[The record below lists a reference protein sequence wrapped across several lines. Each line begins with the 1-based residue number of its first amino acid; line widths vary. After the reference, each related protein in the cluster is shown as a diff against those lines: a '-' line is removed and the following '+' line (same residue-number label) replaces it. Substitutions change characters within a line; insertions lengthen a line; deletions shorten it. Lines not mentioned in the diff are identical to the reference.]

1 MITVATAA
9 MTDLREAAEIFAE
22 SFPAEGDARVHEQRF
37 REELGRPM
45 ARITV
50 ARDEQGRIVGVL
62 LAWHVVDEVTL
73 LDVAVRGT
81 RRREGH
87 GRALVEA
94 LLVWAKEAGARL
106 CLLEVRTSNTAARSL
121 YATLGFEEVN
131 VRRRYYEDGE
141 DAVEMHATLAVPI
154 QSSK

>member
-1 MITVATAA
+1 MISVAGADMA
-9 MTDLREAAEIFAE
+9 DLREAAEIFAE
-22 SFPAEGDARVHEQRF
+22 SFPAEGDASAHERRF
-37 REELGRPM
+37 RDELGRPM
-45 ARITV
+45 ARITL
-50 ARDEQGRIVGVL
+50 ARDDQERLVGVL

-73 LDVAVRGT
+73 LDVAVRGA

-87 GRALVEA
+87 GRALVEE

-141 DAVEMHATLAVPI
+141 DAVEMHATLAHP
-154 QSSK
+154 

>member
-1 MITVATAA
+1 MISVAKADLA
-9 MTDLREAAEIFAE
+9 DLREAAEIFAE
-22 SFPAEGDARVHEQRF
+22 SFPAEGDALAHEQRF
-37 REELGRPM
+37 RDELGRSM
-45 ARITV
+45 ARITL
-50 ARDEQGRIVGVL
+50 ARDEQGRLVGVL

-87 GRALVEA
+87 GRALVEE
-94 LLVWAKEAGARL
+94 LLAWAKEAGARL

-141 DAVEMHATLAVPI
+141 DAVEMHATLAH
-154 QSSK
+154 S